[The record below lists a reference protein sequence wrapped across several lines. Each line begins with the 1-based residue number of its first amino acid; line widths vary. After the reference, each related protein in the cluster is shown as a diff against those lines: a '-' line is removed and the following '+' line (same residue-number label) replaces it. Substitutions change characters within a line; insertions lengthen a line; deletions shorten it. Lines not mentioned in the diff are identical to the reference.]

1 MNRRNRL
8 RRATVVLALL
18 VLAATVTGVAS
29 ATRTAVPKQLTG
41 KWIRNGWGT
50 TIYSSGLGGI
60 GSGLSGGDVEFSRVT
75 AHRLTFGGGPVSA
88 SCSGNGRYRWK
99 VANRKLKLTTIHD
112 ACKPRVHV
120 LAGIWWRAS

>member
-1 MNRRNRL
+1 M
-8 RRATVVLALL
+8 RRAALFLALL
-18 VLAATVTGVAS
+18 VLAATVTGVAQS
-29 ATRTAVPKQLTG
+29 AAMTAVPKQLTG
-41 KWIRNGWGT
+41 KWTRNGWGM

-60 GSGLSGGDVEFSRVT
+60 GRGLSGGDVEFSRVT

-99 VANRKLKLTTIHD
+99 VAGHRLKLKKIND

-120 LAGIWWRAS
+120 LAGIWWRPS